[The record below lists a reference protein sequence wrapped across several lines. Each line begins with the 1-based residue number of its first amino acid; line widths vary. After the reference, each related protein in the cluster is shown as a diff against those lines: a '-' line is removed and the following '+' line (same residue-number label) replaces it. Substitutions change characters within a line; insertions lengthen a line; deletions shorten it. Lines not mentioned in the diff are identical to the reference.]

1 MGGFTTLKLRDTSQ
15 ENIDQHNKHL
25 DELGVA
31 KRYRFY
37 SMRDVKLEYEA
48 FLNGDG
54 NFPEHMFP
62 PDKINSFEDFLKYW
76 NPRALGEVFVPHFGG
91 LNFDCYFGRTSKRA
105 MHGLARYLLIYGDH
119 IRTTSGSYSTFVERC
134 GYKAKTKQ
142 RQLLALD

>member
-15 ENIDQHNKHL
+15 ENIEEHNQHL

-37 SMRDVKLEYEA
+37 SLNDIKYQYEA
-48 FLNGDG
+48 FVNGKG
-54 NFPEHMFP
+54 VFKECFFP

-76 NPRALGEVFVPHFGG
+76 SPRALGECFVPYMGS
-91 LNFDCYFGRTSKRA
+91 LNFDSYFGRTSKRA

-142 RQLLALD
+142 RQLMLLD

>member
-15 ENIDQHNKHL
+15 ENIEQHNQHL

-37 SMRDVKLEYEA
+37 GMRDVKLEYEA
-48 FLNGDG
+48 FKAGKGVFREDL
-54 NFPEHMFP
+54 FP

-76 NPRALGEVFVPHFGG
+76 NPRALGEVFVPHFGS
-91 LNFDCYFGRTSKRA
+91 LNFDSYFGRTSKRA
-105 MHGLARYLLIYGDH
+105 MHGIARYLLIYGDH

-134 GYKAKTKQ
+134 GYKAKSKQ
-142 RQLLALD
+142 RQLLQLD